1 MFSIS
6 LSSSES
12 KENDLLMVSVSNP
25 EINFAMFSF
34 VLKCKGVLMSELNV
48 SVIKANSKLTI
59 KKLKK
64 TKNSS
69 VNLVTY

>member
-12 KENDLLMVSVSNP
+12 KENDLLMTSVSNP

-48 SVIKANSKLTI
+48 SVIKANSKFNNQKI
-59 KKLKK
+59 KKNEK
-64 TKNSS
+64 
-69 VNLVTY
+69 